1 MIRMPSRWLA
11 VALFCVSYQGFAAD
25 PQSTWVFDSIT
36 PKSSP
41 SDSLAE
47 PTDEEQVYSVILDQ
61 IRYWN
66 AHDIE
71 HYMETY
77 WQSPDLLVISDA
89 RQVMGWAELLAA
101 YKRGYPNLSEMG
113 TATLQRVK
121 LQRLSP
127 DFFLSLT
134 WYAVRLNSKDS
145 YATDTMIFRK
155 FPEGW
160 KIINAHSSFLEP

>member
-1 MIRMPSRWLA
+1 MIRVASTRFLA
-11 VALFCVSYQGFAAD
+11 ALLLLLGSAFASE
-25 PQSTWVFDSIT
+25 PQSNWVFDSIT
-36 PKSSP
+36 PRPSP
-41 SDSLAE
+41 SGSPGL
-47 PTDEEQVYSVILDQ
+47 TDEEQVYAVILDQ

-66 AHDIE
+66 AHDIG

-77 WQSPDLLVISDA
+77 WKSPDLLVVSDA

-101 YKRGYPNLSEMG
+101 YRRGYPNLSEMG

-127 DFFLSLT
+127 EFFLSLT
-134 WYAVRLNSKDS
+134 WYAVRLNGRDS

>member
-1 MIRMPSRWLA
+1 MIGMASRWLF
-11 VALFCVSYQGFAAD
+11 ALQLIFLIAALAAD

-41 SDSLAE
+41 SDTSAE
-47 PTDEEQVYSVILDQ
+47 PTDEEQVYAVILAQ

-71 HYMETY
+71 HYMDTY
-77 WQSPDLLVISDA
+77 WNSRDLLVVSDA

-101 YKRGYPNLSEMG
+101 YKRGYPSLSEMG

-121 LQRLSP
+121 LQRLSQE
-127 DFFLSLT
+127 FFLSLT
-134 WYAVRLNSKDS
+134 WYAVRLNGKDS